1 MEPITYYKSQSEK
14 HKHTLRQYQKQR
26 NFITITKILI
36 FAIIVWQIYIA
47 INDGTPYFL
56 YSLLVAIIAF
66 IAMTRIDSKVVNHI
80 RVTEA
85 LIRIN
90 EEENAYL
97 QGDLSPFPAGYC
109 GAYVYEDLL
118 PTIAGV
124 SGAFFEKVGEEYV
137 SKEGYASLLTDC
149 FHIDRRP
156 FAIDGMDGLDE
167 VRVTLGEDGGIGKI
181 VLSYGLLDGIMGTYV
196 SGEATITF
204 SGVGSTTLEGL
215 IG

>member
-47 INDGTPYFL
+47 INDETPYFL
-56 YSLLVAIIAF
+56 YPLLVAIIAF

-90 EEENAYL
+90 PNRSL
-97 QGDLSPFPAGYC
+97 GFPS
-109 GAYVYEDLL
+109 V
-118 PTIAGV
+118 V
-124 SGAFFEKVGEEYV
+124 WQ
-137 SKEGYASLLTDC
+137 
-149 FHIDRRP
+149 
-156 FAIDGMDGLDE
+156 
-167 VRVTLGEDGGIGKI
+167 
-181 VLSYGLLDGIMGTYV
+181 
-196 SGEATITF
+196 
-204 SGVGSTTLEGL
+204 
-215 IG
+215 